1 MSNQM
6 RAWLSR
12 RGERMML
19 VDERTHEV
27 VATSVELATTRS
39 ARRVGLLGRDHLDA
53 DAAMVLAPCLAV
65 HTAFMRFPIDIAFVD
80 RQGRAVRLVRDLAP
94 WRMAI
99 APRAYAAIELP
110 AGALARH
117 EVDVGDRLELV
128 TVD

>member
-1 MSNQM
+1 M
-6 RAWLSR
+6 RNWLSKR
-12 RGERMML
+12 SGRMML

-27 VATSVELATTRS
+27 VATSVELATTRR
-39 ARRVGLLGRDHLDA
+39 ARRIGLLGRDHLDS
-53 DAAMVLAPCLAV
+53 DTAMVLAPCLAV

-80 RQGRAVRLVRDLAP
+80 RRGRAVRLVRDLAP

-99 APRAYAAIELP
+99 APRAYAAIELT

-117 EVDVGDRLELV
+117 EVDVGDQLELV